1 VLCGDGK
8 GVAQRII
15 MRKVLALIKES
26 LTTSEG
32 TDYTGIDVRKA
43 IVLLSIPMVV
53 EMGMEAVFALVDIF
67 FVSRLGEHAI
77 ATVGLTE
84 LLLTLV
90 YSVAWGVGMGITS
103 VVARR
108 TGEKDAKGAA
118 EAAVQGVLITLLL
131 GALMAVPGLFFPE
144 ALLRLMN
151 AEPAVVAIGSD
162 YVRIMFGS
170 NVIILLLFAI
180 NAIFRGAGDAAI
192 AMRTLVLANG
202 INILLCPVMIH
213 GLGDWGGFG
222 VTGAALATA
231 IGRGIGVL
239 YQFSRLF
246 SRAGRVDL
254 RGLPFR
260 LQPAVMW
267 TIVRV
272 SLGGVVQFVLPSVS
286 WMFLGSIVAKFGS
299 AATAGYTVAVRIM
312 LFSLLPSW
320 GVANAASTLVGQNL
334 GAGRPDR
341 AERSAW
347 LCGHFNMMYLVAIAL
362 VFWSFAPG
370 LVGVFSEGAEM
381 GGYGVAALRTVCL
394 GYFFY
399 GYGMV
404 LAQSFNGAGDT
415 LTPTA
420 MNAFCFLV
428 IQIPLAWCL
437 STVFGWGAQGAF
449 TAVPISEGIL
459 AVISAVLF
467 RRGAWKTVKV

>member
-1 VLCGDGK
+1 
-8 GVAQRII
+8 

-32 TDYTGIDVRKA
+32 TDHTGMDVRKA
-43 IVLLSIPMVV
+43 IVLLSIPMVL

-108 TGEKDAKGAA
+108 TGEKDPNGAA

-131 GALMAVPGLFFPE
+131 GVVLAVPGLFFPG

-192 AMRTLVLANG
+192 AMRTLILANG
-202 INILLCPVMIH
+202 INILLCPLLIH
-213 GLGDWGGFG
+213 GVGAWDGLG

-231 IGRGIGVL
+231 IGRGIGVA
-239 YQFSRLF
+239 YQFSRLY

-254 RGLPFR
+254 RGLPVRF
-260 LQPAVMW
+260 QPGVMW

-286 WMFLGSIVAKFGS
+286 WMFLGSIVATFGS

-362 VFWSFAPG
+362 VFWSFAPD

-381 GGYGVAALRTVCL
+381 VGYGVAALRTVCL

-415 LTPTA
+415 ITPTL

-437 STVFGWGAQGAF
+437 STVLGWGAQGAF

-459 AVISAVLF
+459 AVISALLF

>member
-1 VLCGDGK
+1 
-8 GVAQRII
+8 

-32 TDYTGIDVRKA
+32 TDHTGMDVRKA
-43 IVLLSIPMVV
+43 IVLLSIPMVL

-108 TGEKDAKGAA
+108 TGEKDPNGAA

-131 GALMAVPGLFFPE
+131 GVVLAVPGLFFPG

-192 AMRTLVLANG
+192 AMRTLILANG
-202 INILLCPVMIH
+202 INILLCPVLIH
-213 GLGDWGGFG
+213 GVGAWDGLG

-231 IGRGIGVL
+231 IGRGIGVA
-239 YQFSRLF
+239 YQFSRLY

-254 RGLPFR
+254 RGLPVRF
-260 LQPAVMW
+260 QPGVMW

-286 WMFLGSIVAKFGS
+286 WMFLGSIVATFGS

-362 VFWSFAPG
+362 VFWSFAPD

-381 GGYGVAALRTVCL
+381 VGYGVAALRTVCL

-415 LTPTA
+415 ITPTL

-437 STVFGWGAQGAF
+437 STVLGWGAQGAF

-459 AVISAVLF
+459 AVISALLF

>member
-1 VLCGDGK
+1 
-8 GVAQRII
+8 
-15 MRKVLALIKES
+15 MRKVLMLIRQS
-26 LTTSEG
+26 LSASEG
-32 TDYTGIDVRKA
+32 TDYTSIDVRRA
-43 IVLLSIPMVV
+43 IVLLSIPMVL

-67 FVSRLGEHAI
+67 FVSRLGAHAI

-108 TGEKDAKGAA
+108 TGERDAKGAA
-118 EAAVQGVLITLLL
+118 EAAMQGLLLTLLL
-131 GALMAVPGLFFPE
+131 GTLMAVPGLFFPE
-144 ALLRLMN
+144 ALLRMMN
-151 AEPAVVAIGSD
+151 AEPEVVAIGCD

-192 AMRTLVLANG
+192 AMRTLIVANG

-213 GLGDWGGFG
+213 GVGDWDGFG

-231 IGRGIGVL
+231 TGRGVGVL
-239 YQFSRLF
+239 YQLSRLF
-246 SRAGRVDL
+246 SRSGRVHL

-260 LQPAVMW
+260 LQPSVML

-272 SLGGVVQFVLPSVS
+272 SLGGVLQFVLPSVS
-286 WMFLGSIVAKFGS
+286 WMFLGTIVARFGS

-320 GVANAASTLVGQNL
+320 GMANAASTLVGQNL
-334 GAGRPDR
+334 GAGRPER

-347 LCGHFNMMYLVAIAL
+347 LCGHYNMVYLVTIAL
-362 VFWSFAPG
+362 LFWSFAPA
-370 LVGVFSEGAEM
+370 LVGVFSDGAEM
-381 GGYGVAALRTVCL
+381 GGYGVAALRTICL

-415 LTPTA
+415 LTPTL
-420 MNAFCFLV
+420 MNAFCFLA

-437 STVFGWGAQGAF
+437 STVLGWGAQGAF
-449 TAVPISEGIL
+449 SAVPISESIL
-459 AVISAVLF
+459 AIISAVLF
-467 RRGAWKTVKV
+467 RRGAWKSVKV